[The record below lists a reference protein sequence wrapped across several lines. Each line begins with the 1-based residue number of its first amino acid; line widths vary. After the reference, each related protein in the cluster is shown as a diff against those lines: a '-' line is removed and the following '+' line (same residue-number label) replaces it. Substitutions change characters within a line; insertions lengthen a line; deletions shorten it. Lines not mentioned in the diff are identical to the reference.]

1 MFSRLLCF
9 WCYFWSYNP
18 VNVVLKRKKS
28 AICLKGK
35 WVSVKHGILNK
46 ACAVLLKWDCCKR
59 SVRMWNWTTNV
70 KGCFFWGVGAILKWK
85 AGLVEEFSLW
95 FRRCLSLYLLCIRC
109 KKIKPHLMN
118 KRSECTCVGHLSF
131 VSAATR
137 IQGLDLRTSI
147 MKGFSWVMQHYISV
161 FGSWLGWPPHCPPKT
176 LPSHPWRFL
185 QGLIS
190 DCS

>member
-18 VNVVLKRKKS
+18 VVVLKRKKS

-35 WVSVKHGILNK
+35 WVFVKLGILSM

-70 KGCFFWGVGAILKWK
+70 KGCFLGVGAILKWK
-85 AGLVEEFSLW
+85 AGLLMEEFSLW

-109 KKIKPHLMN
+109 KN
-118 KRSECTCVGHLSF
+118 KTPSYELKKWMHVCLDICHSFLQPIRFCVP
-131 VSAATR
+131 AR
-137 IQGLDLRTSI
+137 GLNLRTSI
-147 MKGFSWVMQHYISV
+147 MHGSIFSSVMQRYISV
-161 FGSWLGWPPHCPPKT
+161 SV
-176 LPSHPWRFL
+176 SHV
-185 QGLIS
+185 GLTS
-190 DCS
+190 